1 MIILD
6 FFVSFLKREC
16 GNVWEGDGG
25 DNSENKKKNGELEA
39 RETPDHDVCLVLFC
53 SSRVTQF

>member
-25 DNSENKKKNGELEA
+25 DNSENKKTENSKHVKQLIMTCVWFYFVP
-39 RETPDHDVCLVLFC
+39 RE
-53 SSRVTQF
+53 